1 MRTNKNLAKYFA
13 VVAAV
18 TTLCGTS
25 AFAETRHHDET
36 RGDGG
41 RGDRSGR
48 VERSNHDQRSND
60 SQRSNENGNRDR
72 ANSQRSNQNWNRDQ
86 ANNERSNE
94 NWNRDQANNE
104 RSNEN
109 RNRDQANNERSREN
123 WNRDRANSQ
132 RSNEN
137 WNRDRVNNDRSYDNR
152 GRNDNYNNR
161 GRNDNYNN
169 RGRGDSYRGGRNPY
183 YYNGRIE
190 RYERWNN
197 GFRIYLGGAPYP
209 FFVPEAYFR
218 SHGFRLGLSI
228 RLGGYYNPL
237 GYYDY
242 YDAPYDGY
250 YDGYSSPAYAAGELR
265 GIVESVDYRRG
276 TVLVRDT
283 ASDRI
288 VNAVMRGDDPRFGD
302 LRIGDYV
309 ELSGD
314 WTRIGTF
321 DSLNSLVSGSGRHLL
336 FATNAGIFDPTFT
349 PCGLLVQDGFDATN
363 DRRAGVMK
371 QPDARPSGH
380 GPAR

>member
-86 ANNERSNE
+86 ANNQRSNE
-94 NWNRDQANNE
+94 NW
-104 RSNEN
+104 
-109 RNRDQANNERSREN
+109 NRDQANNERSREN

-137 WNRDRVNNDRSYDNR
+137 WNRDRVNNDRSYDSR

-242 YDAPYDGY
+242 YDPYY
-250 YDGYSSPAYAAGELR
+250 YGGSTPVAR
-265 GIVESVDYRRG
+265 GDVRGVVESVDYRRG
-276 TVLVRDT
+276 TLVVRDDNSGEFIT
-283 ASDRI
+283 T
-288 VNAVMRGDDPRFGD
+288 VMRGRDR
-302 LRIGDYV
+302 
-309 ELSGD
+309 
-314 WTRIGTF
+314 TF
-321 DSLNSLVSGSGRHLL
+321 DSLRPGDVVELQGDWIRGTFEAYRADLLDNRDYGR
-336 FATNAGIFDPTFT
+336 G
-349 PCGLLVQDGFDATN
+349 GY
-363 DRRAGVMK
+363 DR
-371 QPDARPSGH
+371 PY
-380 GPAR
+380 